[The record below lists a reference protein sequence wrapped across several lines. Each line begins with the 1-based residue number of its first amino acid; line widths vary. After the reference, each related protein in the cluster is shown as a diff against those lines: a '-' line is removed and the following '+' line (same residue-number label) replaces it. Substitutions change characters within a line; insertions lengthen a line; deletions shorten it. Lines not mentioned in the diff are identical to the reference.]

1 MFYVYWDGHLAEISM
16 EAADPVSTATT
27 GYEHWNIIFNS
38 RFKVA
43 WQIALVNG
51 VGEFTSKRWSGQS
64 NWRDDRACATG
75 LIAAVQLLCAALQW
89 NMQDFQV
96 PRCTQT
102 CLESEMIFR
111 YIISS
116 YFVICVAWYVCNRID
131 SDVSAVSVSIHPNP
145 SWNCFHLQCSHNVF
159 RCIHHNYMPILQIWW
174 GFVDVMSPISTS
186 LAGPWK
192 ITELPWRFVPVTA
205 VCHEYTVSMVSVVSM
220 SIQQFHCE
228 WYWNEIEAILNY
240 LTNGWQN
247 ERRERDD
254 EQILGIVM
262 LWYSLCARH

>member
-1 MFYVYWDGHLAEISM
+1 
-16 EAADPVSTATT
+16 
-27 GYEHWNIIFNS
+27 
-38 RFKVA
+38 
-43 WQIALVNG
+43 
-51 VGEFTSKRWSGQS
+51 
-64 NWRDDRACATG
+64 
-75 LIAAVQLLCAALQW
+75 
-89 NMQDFQV
+89 MQDFQV

-102 CLESEMIFR
+102 CLESEMIFSL
-111 YIISS
+111 YHILY

-131 SDVSAVSVSIHPNP
+131 SDVSAASVSIHPNP
-145 SWNCFHLQCSHNVF
+145 SWNCFHLQCSHTTITCPHSSDLVG
-159 RCIHHNYMPILQIWW
+159 IHWC
-174 GFVDVMSPISTS
+174 DVSNFNITGRRGS
-186 LAGPWK
+186 WK

-240 LTNGWQN
+240 ITNGWQN